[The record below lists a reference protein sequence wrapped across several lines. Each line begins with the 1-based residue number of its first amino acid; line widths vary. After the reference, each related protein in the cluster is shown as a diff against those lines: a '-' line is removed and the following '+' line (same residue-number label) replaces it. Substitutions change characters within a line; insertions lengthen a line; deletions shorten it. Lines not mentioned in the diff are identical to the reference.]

1 MKSSQR
7 LVERRWLGGMIR
19 AGIAVALLTAGLGS
33 AADKV
38 RVPGTQTM
46 LEPPAGFTLSER
58 FPGFERADLQSSV
71 VITEVPAPMS
81 ELSKAMTKE
90 ALAEKG
96 MTLLS
101 STSEATGGRDRLLLH
116 VSQQAGGVA
125 FLKWMLLS
133 GDQNKSSMVVGTYP
147 KRAESKIGGVVKAA
161 VVSAVPAGA
170 AAGGGDLFE
179 GLRFRV
185 TATPALKISTR
196 MGNMLLLTE
205 TGKQPPVGPNEAVYV
220 VGSSLGTAAVG
231 GLKDFSQARASQ
243 TAALKNVR
251 NFQGRE
257 MKLDGLPAYELTA
270 DGNDARSG
278 AAMKLYQVIAEDGEG
293 YFIAQGLISTA
304 RAKQSIAEFQR
315 VTGSFKRAP

>member
-1 MKSSQR
+1 MSSYSNRRANWR
-7 LVERRWLGGMIR
+7 LGEMVR
-19 AGIAVALLTAGLGS
+19 AGTVVLLLGACAGVS

-46 LEPPAGFTLSER
+46 LEPPAGFTPSER

-71 VITEVPAPMS
+71 VITEVPAPVG

-90 ALAEKG
+90 ALASQG

-101 STSEATGGRDRLLLH
+101 SRTQTVDGRERLLLH
-116 VSQQAGGVA
+116 VAQQAAGVD

-147 KRAESKIGGVVKAA
+147 KSAESKVGGAVKAA
-161 VVSAVPAGA
+161 VLSAVPA
-170 AAGGGDLFE
+170 AAGGGDVFE

-185 TATPALKISTR
+185 TATPTLKISTR

-205 TGKQPPVGPNEAVYV
+205 TGNRPPVGPNEALYV
-220 VGSSLGTAAVG
+220 VGSSLGSTAMG

-243 TAALKNVR
+243 TAALKDVR
-251 NFQGRE
+251 NFKGRD

-270 DGNDARSG
+270 DGNDVRSG
-278 AAMKLYQVIAEDGEG
+278 AAMKLYQVIAADGDG
-293 YFIAQGLISTA
+293 YFIAQGLVATA

-315 VTGSFKRAP
+315 VTNSFKRTP